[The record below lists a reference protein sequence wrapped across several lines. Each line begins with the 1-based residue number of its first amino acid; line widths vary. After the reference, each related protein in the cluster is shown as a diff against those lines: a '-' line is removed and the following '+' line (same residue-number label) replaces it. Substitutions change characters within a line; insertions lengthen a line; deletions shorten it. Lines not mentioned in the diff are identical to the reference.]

1 MVVRHMVMEPLRGQ
15 HKVVS
20 VCSSNPAVPGS
31 DLWTIAKYFTLKINM
46 CSKTLRVTLLEP
58 FVDQCLS
65 NNSWPC

>member
-46 CSKTLRVTLLEP
+46 CSKTLRVTLL
-58 FVDQCLS
+58 
-65 NNSWPC
+65 